1 MAKRFHQNDTLE
13 YEVSN
18 DLNGQVS
25 SLSTAVVLLLAR
37 VQELGDT
44 NSIRYLHH
52 AYGYYIDKCFYPSV
66 VDLASHMFLTEDNND
81 HG

>member
-1 MAKRFHQNDTLE
+1 MAKTFHQDDTLE
-13 YEVSN
+13 YEAPN
-18 DLNGQVS
+18 DLNDQVS

-52 AYGYYIDKCFYPSV
+52 AYGYYIDKCLYPSV
-66 VDLASHMFLTEDNND
+66 VDLASHLFLTEDNND

>member
-1 MAKRFHQNDTLE
+1 VHQDDTLK
-13 YEVSN
+13 YEAPN
-18 DLNGQVS
+18 DLNDQVS

-44 NSIRYLHH
+44 NLIRYLH
-52 AYGYYIDKCFYPSV
+52 AYGYYIDKCLYPSV
-66 VDLASHMFLTEDNND
+66 VDLASHLFLTEDNHD